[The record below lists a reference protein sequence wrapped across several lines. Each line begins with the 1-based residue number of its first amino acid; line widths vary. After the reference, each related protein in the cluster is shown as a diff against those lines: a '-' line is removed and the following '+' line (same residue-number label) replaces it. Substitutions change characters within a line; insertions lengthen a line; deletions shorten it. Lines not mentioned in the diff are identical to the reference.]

1 MPHPKAGTTEWL
13 SQVEETIIAPELPI
27 IDPHHHLWRRPGGD
41 YLLEDLW
48 LDTES
53 GHRIK
58 KTVFVE
64 CHAEYR
70 KDGPIHMQP
79 VGETEF
85 IARIAEQSAV
95 SGGAEIK
102 AIQANADVS
111 LGAAVEEV
119 LVAHEHA
126 GRGGTPRRNSIC
138 CRRG

>member
-13 SQVEETIIAPELPI
+13 SQVEEAIIAPELPI
-27 IDPHHHLWRRPGGD
+27 IDPHHHLWRRQGGD

-70 KDGPIHMQP
+70 KTGPI
-79 VGETEF
+79 
-85 IARIAEQSAV
+85 
-95 SGGAEIK
+95 
-102 AIQANADVS
+102 
-111 LGAAVEEV
+111 EE
-119 LVAHEHA
+119 A
-126 GRGGTPRRNSIC
+126 PWRNSIC